1 MTKRRELKRQ
11 SVFSVRI
18 TNSVDDG
25 FLKWLNQL
33 HDQGLLQRHAVEGLY
48 VQYAQKLQIPGRW
61 VSTPT
66 ETMMSLPRELLG
78 YVLQRQL
85 DEDEV
90 LPQRTEAIK
99 RESFRLEP
107 QENVL
112 SAPVVVTS
120 QDEHKAFEGGT
131 TEPADGEN
139 AALRSA
145 FSFLN
150 DD

>member
-66 ETMMSLPRELLG
+66 ETMMNMPRELLG
-78 YVLQRQL
+78 YVVQRQL
-85 DEDEV
+85 EENEV
-90 LPQRTEAIK
+90 SPQRTESIK
-99 RESFRLEP
+99 RESLRPEP
-107 QENVL
+107 QGNVL
-112 SAPVVVTS
+112 IAPVVATS
-120 QDEHKAFEGGT
+120 QDDHEAFEADT
-131 TEPADGEN
+131 TERTNGEN

>member
-1 MTKRRELKRQ
+1 
-11 SVFSVRI
+11 
-18 TNSVDDG
+18 VDDG

-66 ETMMSLPRELLG
+66 ETLMNMPRELLG
-78 YVLQRQL
+78 YMVQRQL
-85 DEDEV
+85 DGNAV
-90 LPQRTEAIK
+90 SPGRTEAIK
-99 RESFRLEP
+99 RESVILEP

-112 SAPVVVTS
+112 SAPVVVES
-120 QDEHKAFEGGT
+120 QDDHKALESGT
-131 TEPADGEN
+131 PERTDREN